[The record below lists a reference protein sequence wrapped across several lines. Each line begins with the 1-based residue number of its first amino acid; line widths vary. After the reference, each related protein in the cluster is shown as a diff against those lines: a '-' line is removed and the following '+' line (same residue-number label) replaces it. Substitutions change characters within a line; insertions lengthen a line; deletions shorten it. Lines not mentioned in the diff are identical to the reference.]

1 MNSPDDLSTPPA
13 AAAKAARPT
22 GRRLAL
28 AAVALAAA
36 GAGALFSAR
45 RLALDEPDTTGLWD
59 RSFPAPD
66 GSALAL
72 ATLRGRPL
80 LVNFWATW
88 CPPCVEELPLLSS
101 FYNENK
107 ANGWQLIGL
116 AVDKPEPVARFLA
129 KSPVSFPVA
138 LAGLEGVELTRALGN
153 AAGGLPFRVRFDAP
167 GHLGDR
173 QLGQVHERDLAAWR
187 DRPGRGGWGDA
198 ELALVTLW

>member
-72 ATLRGRPL
+72 
-80 LVNFWATW
+80 
-88 CPPCVEELPLLSS
+88 
-101 FYNENK
+101 
-107 ANGWQLIGL
+107 
-116 AVDKPEPVARFLA
+116 
-129 KSPVSFPVA
+129 
-138 LAGLEGVELTRALGN
+138 
-153 AAGGLPFRVRFDAP
+153 
-167 GHLGDR
+167 
-173 QLGQVHERDLAAWR
+173 
-187 DRPGRGGWGDA
+187 
-198 ELALVTLW
+198 

>member
-28 AAVALAAA
+28 AAMALAAA

-116 AVDKPEPVARFLA
+116 AVD
-129 KSPVSFPVA
+129 
-138 LAGLEGVELTRALGN
+138 
-153 AAGGLPFRVRFDAP
+153 
-167 GHLGDR
+167 
-173 QLGQVHERDLAAWR
+173 
-187 DRPGRGGWGDA
+187 
-198 ELALVTLW
+198 